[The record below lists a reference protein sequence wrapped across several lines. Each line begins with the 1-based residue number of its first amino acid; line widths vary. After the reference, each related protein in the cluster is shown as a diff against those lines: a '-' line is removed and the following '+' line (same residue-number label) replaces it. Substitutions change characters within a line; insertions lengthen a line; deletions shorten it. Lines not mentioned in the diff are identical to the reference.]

1 MLLYYFA
8 TNVFPY
14 SVAESEQ
21 RWADWMGWIVGAA
34 PVLLGVTLG
43 ALHAVCTK
51 KGSIKQ
57 VVHTVL
63 KYSYILIACNFRL

>member
-8 TNVFPY
+8 MNVFPY
-14 SVAESEQ
+14 TVAGPDQ
-21 RWADWMGWIVGAA
+21 RWADWMGWMVGAA

-43 ALHAVCTK
+43 GLHAVCTK

-57 VVHTVL
+57 VVHMVL
-63 KYSYILIACNFRL
+63 KCIFKCR